1 MEYQLL
7 SDELLVKLLRV
18 DDEGAFREIYKRYL
32 KLLTKMAL
40 NKLKSSQEA
49 EEILQET
56 FLHLW
61 EKRATQNV
69 ENLKAYLFTSL
80 KYQIIDHYK
89 AKILAERYADFV
101 FNKDV
106 QPENSSESEMNFQ
119 EIITLFEN
127 ALHNLPQ
134 KTSQI
139 FRMSRLENKTTREI
153 SEALQ
158 VPERTVEYH
167 ITQSLKLLRVQL
179 KDFLPASIIAIL
191 SSF

>member
-32 KLLTKMAL
+32 RPLNRVAL
-40 NKLKSSQEA
+40 NKLKSSEEA

-56 FLHLW
+56 FLQLW
-61 EKRATQNV
+61 EKRNTQNID
-69 ENLKAYLFTSL
+69 NLKAYLFASL

-89 AKILAERYADFV
+89 AQILAERYSDFI
-101 FNKDV
+101 FSKDL
-106 QPENSSESEMNFQ
+106 QPENLSESEMNFQ
-119 EIITLFEN
+119 EIIAIFEKS
-127 ALHNLPQ
+127 LHDLPQ

-153 SEALQ
+153 SETLH

-167 ITQSLKLLRVQL
+167 ITQSLKSLRLQL
-179 KDFLPASIIAIL
+179 KDFLPAGFLAFL
-191 SSF
+191 STF

>member
-32 KLLTKMAL
+32 KLLTKAAL
-40 NKLKSSQEA
+40 NKLKSNEEA

-56 FLHLW
+56 FLQLW
-61 EKRATQNV
+61 EKRTTQNID
-69 ENLKAYLFTSL
+69 NLKAYLFASL

-89 AKILAERYADFV
+89 AQILAERYADFI
-101 FNKDV
+101 FSKDL
-106 QPENSSESEMNFQ
+106 QPENSSESAVNFQ
-119 EIITLFEN
+119 EIILLFEKT
-127 ALHNLPQ
+127 LCDLPQ

-139 FRMSRLENKTTREI
+139 FRLSRLENKTTREI
-153 SEALQ
+153 SEVLH

-167 ITQSLKLLRVQL
+167 ITQSLKLLRFQL
-179 KDFLPASIIAIL
+179 KDFLPTVVLSFL